1 MPDVAIECRDLAKAF
16 GKSSPALQ
24 GVSFTVARASVCAL
38 LGHNG
43 AGKTTTINILST
55 LVRPTAGSATVA
67 GFDVERESAD
77 VRSSIGVTGQAAALD
92 EFLSGRENLMLFAQ
106 LRGLRHRHA
115 RQRADELIDRFDM
128 GHAADRRVST
138 YSGGMRR
145 RIDIAVALVVPPRVL
160 FLDEPT
166 TGLDPRSRRDVWD
179 LVSALRH
186 QDVTVLLTTQYL
198 EEADVLSDSIIVLN
212 SGRVVASGTAD
223 DLKCRVG
230 VSYCQVTPAD
240 PMNLTEIATAL
251 ADFAAFGTGCDTLI
265 DHQAAAVSVP
275 APDGVATF
283 GEVFRRLDGLG
294 IELADISLRKPSL
307 DEAFLSLTSP
317 PVTV

>member
-1 MPDVAIECRDLAKAF
+1 M
-16 GKSSPALQ
+16 
-24 GVSFTVARASVCAL
+24 
-38 LGHNG
+38 
-43 AGKTTTINILST
+43 
-55 LVRPTAGSATVA
+55 
-67 GFDVERESAD
+67 
-77 VRSSIGVTGQAAALD
+77 
-92 EFLSGRENLMLFAQ
+92 SG
-106 LRGLRHRHA
+106 
-115 RQRADELIDRFDM
+115 IWCPRF
-128 GHAADRRVST
+128 
-138 YSGGMRR
+138 
-145 RIDIAVALVVPPRVL
+145 
-160 FLDEPT
+160 
-166 TGLDPRSRRDVWD
+166 
-179 LVSALRH
+179 
-186 QDVTVLLTTQYL
+186 VTVLLTTQYL

-240 PMNLTEIATAL
+240 PMNLIEIATAL
-251 ADFAAFGTGCDTLI
+251 ADFAGFGTGCDTLI

-275 APDGVATF
+275 APDGVVTF

>member
-1 MPDVAIECRDLAKAF
+1 
-16 GKSSPALQ
+16 
-24 GVSFTVARASVCAL
+24 
-38 LGHNG
+38 
-43 AGKTTTINILST
+43 
-55 LVRPTAGSATVA
+55 
-67 GFDVERESAD
+67 
-77 VRSSIGVTGQAAALD
+77 
-92 EFLSGRENLMLFAQ
+92 
-106 LRGLRHRHA
+106 
-115 RQRADELIDRFDM
+115 
-128 GHAADRRVST
+128 
-138 YSGGMRR
+138 
-145 RIDIAVALVVPPRVL
+145 
-160 FLDEPT
+160 
-166 TGLDPRSRRDVWD
+166 
-179 LVSALRH
+179 
-186 QDVTVLLTTQYL
+186 LTTQYL
-198 EEADVLSDSIIVLN
+198 EEADVLSDSIVVLN

-240 PMNLTEIATAL
+240 PISLPEIATAL
-251 ADFAAFGTGCDTLI
+251 ADFAAFGACCDTLI